1 MGLTALKECLLNP
14 TLALTSVDLMY
25 NRIGGLLVDTSVVF
39 VFSSSYA
46 LNEVFLTSILIGE
59 AGAKI
64 LIEAVNPENTK
75 IKEFLVDLT
84 LPMPIFEQLFRK
96 GGGKAKGKG
105 KGKKGKGK
113 K

>member
-1 MGLTALKECLLNP
+1 MGLTALKDCLLNP

-39 VFSSSYA
+39 VYA